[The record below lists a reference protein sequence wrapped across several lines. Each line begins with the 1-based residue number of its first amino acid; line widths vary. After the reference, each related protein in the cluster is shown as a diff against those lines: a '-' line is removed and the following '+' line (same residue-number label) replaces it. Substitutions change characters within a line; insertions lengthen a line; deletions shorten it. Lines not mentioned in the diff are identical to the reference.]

1 MNVSANLVA
10 KELSVKT
17 HLVDIVASVHQD
29 SQEIQILL
37 VKEKLRQFNVLCQ
50 SHAQVE
56 NYALKGNVFAR
67 EGFRGNPLDCAEI
80 WTSVLEPLPQ
90 KNLLVV

>member
-1 MNVSANLVA
+1 MA

-37 VKEKLRQFNVLCQ
+37 VKEKLRQFNVPCL

-67 EGFRGNPLDCAEI
+67 EGLRGNHLGCAEI
-80 WTSVLEPLPQ
+80 WTNVLEPLP
-90 KNLLVV
+90 

>member
-1 MNVSANLVA
+1 MNVSANPVV

-17 HLVDIVASVHQD
+17 HPGDIVASVHQD
-29 SQEIQILL
+29 FLEIQILL
-37 VKEKLRQFNVLCQ
+37 VKEKLRLFNVPCP

-56 NYALKGNVFAR
+56 KYALKENVFAR

-80 WTSVLEPLPQ
+80 LTSVLKPLP
-90 KNLLVV
+90 